1 MVQIIT
7 GDALDR
13 LRGLPDASVHCC
25 VTSPPYYG
33 LRDYGVDGQIGKEA
47 TPDEYIRRLV
57 EIFREVRRVL
67 RSDGTL
73 WLNIGDGYAGSGQGW
88 GGHKRLTDKQQSN
101 RGAMERMARGG
112 KSLTAALP
120 DYKPKDLI
128 GIPWMLAFALREDGW
143 YLRQDII
150 WHKPNCM
157 PESVKDRCTKSHE
170 YLFLLSKSPRYYF
183 QSLKEPCSFASI
195 QDFQRRRRLNNK
207 SGGADSFKAVRPD
220 LCRSR
225 ADYYPADGMRN
236 RRDVW
241 SINTKPCKEAHF
253 AVFPEALVEPCI
265 LAGCPEGGTVL
276 DPFGGSGTTGLVA
289 KRNKRNAILIEINP
303 IYVQMAKERVS

>member
-1 MVQIIT
+1 
-7 GDALDR
+7 
-13 LRGLPDASVHCC
+13 
-25 VTSPPYYG
+25 
-33 LRDYGVDGQIGKEA
+33 
-47 TPDEYIRRLV
+47 
-57 EIFREVRRVL
+57 
-67 RSDGTL
+67 
-73 WLNIGDGYAGSGQGW
+73 
-88 GGHKRLTDKQQSN
+88 
-101 RGAMERMARGG
+101 MERMALGG

-128 GIPWMLAFALREDGW
+128 GIPWMLAFALRADGW

-170 YLFLLSKSPRYYF
+170 YLFLLSKSPHYYF
-183 QSLKEPCSFASI
+183 QSLKEPCSLASI
-195 QDFQRRRRLNNK
+195 QDFQRRRRLDNK

-241 SINTKPCKEAHF
+241 AINTKPCKEAHF

-265 LAGCPEGGTVL
+265 FAGCPEGGTVL

-289 KRNKRNAILIEINP
+289 QRNKRNAILIEINP
-303 IYVQMAKERVS
+303 LYVKIAKERVN